1 VGNNIEENGQGP
13 VNVYTKDQ
21 RTVFVSQLVQRAND
35 RALKKYFKKQGM
47 KVREVIML
55 KDKRGQHKG
64 CAYVELVRGE
74 DVVKAIGLSNQVPDF
89 QRFPILVKPSEAE
102 KNHVA
107 TKAQTSLVASQ
118 VKLNVDSTPLVD
130 EKTGAVIHAQK
141 VYVGGLSP
149 VVTQE
154 QLFVLFCSFGDLQKV
169 SMQMDTATGV
179 CKGFAFLQFRD
190 PKSANLAIQSMNGQ
204 SLAGRPMKTGWASQ
218 VVPGANVVTSNEFPV
233 DASARTQ
240 RAYQALAQLTVG
252 VPAATVLSSLL
263 STNGGAPVAPS
274 GLAALNGTATSAA
287 ITAAASTTTP
297 GFALPGAGAIPP
309 SRVPTVAEARAGLTM
324 IPTPA
329 PGVPVVSVHATI
341 PQPAAAEQRIGNE
354 DSPTCVILVHN
365 MFGSDESA
373 DDLKE
378 IQEEF
383 DDETKQYG
391 LARSVLKEGGKI
403 YAQFT
408 DIEGA
413 KTCAGVLQG
422 RWFDKRQL
430 QVEFV
435 KELPSA

>member
-1 VGNNIEENGQGP
+1 M
-13 VNVYTKDQ
+13 YTKDQ
-21 RTVFVSQLVQRAND
+21 RTVFVSQLVQRANA
-35 RALKKYFKKQGM
+35 RAVKKYFKKQSI

-74 DVVKAIGLSNQVPDF
+74 DVIKAIGLSNQVPDF

-107 TKAQTSLVASQ
+107 TKAQSSLVASQ
-118 VKLNVDSTPLVD
+118 LKLNVDSTPLVD
-130 EKTGAVIHAQK
+130 EKTGAVIHSQK

-169 SMQMDTATGV
+169 SMQMDAATGV

-218 VVPGANVVTSNEFPV
+218 VVPGANVVTSAEFPP
-233 DASARTQ
+233 DATVRTQ

-263 STNGGAPVAPS
+263 SSSSNSSGIPS
-274 GLAALNGTATSAA
+274 SVNGTAPTGAIATSVAA
-287 ITAAASTTTP
+287 TP
-297 GFALPGAGAIPP
+297 GVFLPTAGAAPP
-309 SRVPTVAEARAGLTM
+309 SSRVPTVAEARAGLM
-324 IPTPA
+324 MSSMPA
-329 PGVPVVSVHATI
+329 VGAPVATVV
-341 PQPAAAEQRIGNE
+341 PAAVPPPVAAPPQRIGNE
-354 DSPTCVILVHN
+354 DSPTSVILVHN

-383 DDETKQYG
+383 DDETRQYG
-391 LARSVLKEGGKI
+391 LVRSVLGEGGKI
-403 YAQFT
+403 YAQFSNN
-408 DIEGA
+408 DGA